1 MRKRL
6 LLGVVFCVLF
16 ITSTIYARVQGAWA
30 NSGNM
35 PSAVEYSVQVRLA
48 TGIVLVAGGLDGTN
62 YSAAAQLY
70 NPSTGTWKATGSMLS
85 ARAYSAAVVLKGGPH
100 NGWVLVEGGLAGGST
115 IVTTA
120 ELYNPSTGTWSPA
133 GVLPHPRYAHTATL
147 LSTGDVMVT
156 GGCVASSCSA
166 VTGVT
171 EIYNHITGI
180 WTTANNSLNAP
191 RAFQTATLLGS
202 GKVLVVG
209 GCGTSSCVNRLSS
222 SEIFSPNNSNLA
234 LSTWTNG
241 PTSSVPRYLHTAT
254 LLSNGKVLVAGGY
267 AGYAAYNQADLYD
280 PTVLPH
286 GSFSATGPMQQQQ
299 YGRYAHTATALPN
312 NTVLVAGGEEIRP
325 CGKGGHCPYPLN
337 TTEIYDVSSGTF
349 SSTGKLGNLILGRAS
364 HTATLLSSNDVLV
377 AGGCTAYWCT
387 TITSASEIYTPLTL
401 SISSYGLKYGMEE
414 VGVPSAPPQKVTVT
428 NVSHAPVL
436 FTNPNP
442 ITASGDFLQT
452 NTCPKTSQTLAV
464 GASCA
469 INVTFKPT
477 APGTRTGAVT
487 IHDQSVGSPSQTI
500 ALTGTGEQYAIS
512 FTPSTLTLPSVPPH
526 NSSTATAAVTNDGA
540 GPVNISSM
548 SITPLDGVFKI
559 TSGGTCPFP
568 HPFTLA
574 VQQTCTI
581 QVQFTPPDSVPYTGY
596 TLQIFDN
603 ALHSPHLLPLTGTGI
618 D

>member
-280 PTVLPH
+280 PTVPPH

-312 NTVLVAGGEEIRP
+312 NTVLIAGGEEIRP

-401 SISSYGLKYGMEE
+401 SISSYGLTYGMEE
-414 VGVPSAPPQKVTVT
+414 VGVSSATQTVTVT
-428 NVSHAPVL
+428 NVSHKPVL
-436 FTNPNP
+436 FTSA
-442 ITASGDFLQT
+442 ITASGDFSQT
-452 NTCPKTSQTLAV
+452 NTCPQKSQTLAV
-464 GASCA
+464 GANCT
-469 INVTFKPT
+469 IDVTFKPT
-477 APGTRTGAVT
+477 AAGTRTGGVT
-487 IHDQSVGSPSQTI
+487 LKNNSTGSSSQTI
-500 ALTGTGEQYAIS
+500 ALTGTGEKYTIA
-512 FTPSTLTLPSVPPH
+512 FTPNQLTLPSVIPGYT
-526 NSSTATAAVTNDGA
+526 STATATVTNDGA
-540 GPVNISSM
+540 GPVNVSSISIAPS
-548 SITPLDGVFKI
+548 DGVFTI
-559 TSGGTCPFP
+559 TSGGTCPSSS
-568 HPFTLA
+568 FTLA

-581 QVQFTPPDSVPYTGY
+581 SVTFKPPDSILYNRAV
-596 TLQIFDN
+596 QVVDN
-603 ALHSPHLLPLTGTGI
+603 KKNTYQLPLTGTGI